1 MILALAALL
10 APFQHTEHPE
20 RARAQVLHVAEA
32 PRLDGRL
39 DEAFWRDAVP
49 IGPLRQMIP
58 VVDAKPSED
67 TEIRLVHDGRA
78 LYFGIRCW
86 DRDPSAIVATL
97 RQRDADLDPD
107 DRIEILL
114 DTFQDRRNA
123 YFFQIGA
130 AGSIGDALVARN
142 GGAFKKAWD
151 GIFDGTAV
159 IDEFGWTAEI
169 EIPFATVAFDP
180 KNPVWGF
187 NINRCIKRREEFA
200 RWSGLTRDASFFQIA
215 RAGDLAGL
223 DGARQGL
230 GIDLVPFFVG
240 RYEDERDESGSLTG
254 QPGLDATW
262 RLTPSLQAAITINTD
277 FAETEVDDRQINL
290 TRFPLFFPEKR
301 DFFLQDAGIFDFA
314 DIGSGTLLPFFSR
327 RIGLDGAGGEV
338 PIDVGGKLTGRAGD
352 WSIGVLDVETGAA
365 GDIDGQTLGVAR
377 ISKNLGEQSTI
388 GLIGTLGDPT
398 GETNASTYGLDLN
411 LSTDGFLGQRN
422 LQSSSWIVRT
432 DDESGEGDDLAF
444 GTSLRYP
451 NDFFSFGLAYA
462 EIQENFDPALGFVP
476 RTDVRTYTGSVEI
489 EPRHEPLLWGSIRR
503 TQYQVDASAITDQG
517 DRLESGSVEVQ
528 PIGLIFDSA
537 DEVFVELVARRE
549 RLDEVFQIQPDI
561 AIPAGEYDF
570 ARARLRVETSNKREL
585 SGAVSLEGGTFY
597 DGMRQDLVLGASWR
611 PSALLNASLEYERN
625 AVQLDGGDFDVHIGR
640 ARVDLAFSPRVLWSN
655 FVQFDNQ
662 SDTAGLN
669 SRLRWILSPG
679 RELYVVLNPTVAREF
694 DSLVLEETAAAFKIA
709 YTLRF

>member
-1 MILALAALL
+1 MIVAVLALIV
-10 APFQHTEHPE
+10 APQHAGSPDRR
-20 RARAQVLHVAEA
+20 RAEVMHVAEA

-39 DEAFWRDAVP
+39 DEACWSTARP

-58 VVDAKPSED
+58 VIDADPSED

-86 DRDPSAIVATL
+86 DRDPGAIVATL

-130 AGSIGDALVARN
+130 AGSIGDALIARN

-151 GIFDGTAV
+151 GIFDGAAV

-180 KNPVWGF
+180 ENPTWGF
-187 NINRCIKRREEFA
+187 NINRCIKRREEFV

-223 DGARQGL
+223 DGARQGI
-230 GIDLVPFFVG
+230 GVDLVPFFVG
-240 RYEDERDESGSLTG
+240 RYHDARDEDSSLTG

-262 RLTPSLQAAITINTD
+262 RITPSLQAAVTINTD
-277 FAETEVDDRQINL
+277 FAETEVDDRQVNL

-338 PIDVGGKLTGRAGD
+338 PILAGGKLTGRAGD
-352 WSIGVLDVETGAA
+352 WSIGVLDVQTDAVDA
-365 GDIDGQTLGVAR
+365 FDGQNLGVAR
-377 ISKNLGEQSTI
+377 ISKNLGEQSAI
-388 GLIGTLGDPT
+388 GIIGTVGDPT
-398 GETNASTYGLDLN
+398 GATNTATYGADLN
-411 LSTDGFLGQRN
+411 LSTDGFLGERN

-432 DDESGEGDDLAF
+432 DDDSGSGEDLAF
-444 GTSLRYP
+444 GSSLRYP
-451 NDFFSFGLAYA
+451 NDFFSFALSFA

-476 RTDVRTYTGSVEI
+476 RTDVRTYTGSIEI
-489 EPRHEPLLWGSIRR
+489 EPRHEPLLAGTIRR
-503 TQYQVDASAITDQG
+503 TQYQVDVSAVTDLD
-517 DRLESGSVEVQ
+517 DRLQTGTVEVQ

-537 DEVFVELVARRE
+537 DEVRLEFVARRD
-549 RLDEVFQIQPDI
+549 RLDQPFQIQSDI
-561 AIPAGEYDF
+561 VIPAGEYDF
-570 ARARLRVETSNKREL
+570 ARALVHAETSNKREL
-585 SGAVSLEGGTFY
+585 SGSLQLEAGTFY
-597 DGMRQDLVLGASWR
+597 DGTRQDVVVGASWR
-611 PSALLNASLEYERN
+611 PSALVNTSLEYERN
-625 AVQLDGGDFDVHIGR
+625 AVQLDGGDFDVHVGR
-640 ARVDLAFSPRVLWSN
+640 ARVDLAFTPRVLWSN

-669 SRLRWILSPG
+669 SRLRWTLSPG
-679 RELYVVLNPTVAREF
+679 RELYIVLNPAVAREF